1 MAPSIFHVLLLFA
14 SFYVATSGSEADDVS
29 VAHVYADVGSNV
41 TLPCLPQSLRSN
53 TYDYTPSFN
62 DNSVLAWIREG
73 KALQHSRVEPNG
85 ILLLT
90 KITSADSGL
99 YVCQVEQ
106 SYSYSDTTI
115 TKIAQVELH
124 VKSKLLS
131 KHAIA
136 VCNRDLHFACP
147 SAQQHLLLL

>member
-1 MAPSIFHVLLLFA
+1 MAFEILLLLVSFVAA
-14 SFYVATSGSEADDVS
+14 SDVDDVS

-41 TLPCLPQSLRSN
+41 SLPCLPQSLRSDS
-53 TYDYTPSFN
+53 YGYTPPVD

-85 ILLLT
+85 ILVLT

-106 SYSYSDTTI
+106 SYSFSDTTV

-124 VKSKLLS
+124 VKSKSSLLFYNS
-131 KHAIA
+131 
-136 VCNRDLHFACP
+136 
-147 SAQQHLLLL
+147 Q